1 MDQGSLLP
9 PGRGLSTGGRT
20 ELSAKNQIT
29 RGRAFQSG
37 QQLQQAAFAG
47 TVRTD
52 QGIETT
58 WKEIESI
65 NRQLEDFPPVES
77 DIAQREDRVHD
88 YLCCSW

>member
-1 MDQGSLLP
+1 MDQGCLLP
-9 PGRGLSTGGRT
+9 PGLELSPRPGAR
-20 ELSAKNQIT
+20 LSAKNQIT
-29 RGRAFQSG
+29 RRRALQPG

-52 QGIETT
+52 QGIETA
-58 WKEIESI
+58 WEEIESFD
-65 NRQLEDFPPVES
+65 RQPEDFSPIET